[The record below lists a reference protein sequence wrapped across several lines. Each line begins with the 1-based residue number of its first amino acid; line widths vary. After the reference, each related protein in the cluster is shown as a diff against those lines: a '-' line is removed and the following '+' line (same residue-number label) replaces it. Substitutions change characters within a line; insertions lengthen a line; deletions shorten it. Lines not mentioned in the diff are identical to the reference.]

1 MGHRDPW
8 CRRRCPGDLEEPPG
22 DHRPD
27 HRTSAGW
34 RRSAAAKSE
43 SGWTP
48 ALPAG
53 PPLGCV
59 LSAGPLSQDRQR
71 LRGARPAAR
80 PQHPQRQLCGRPV
93 GGLSAP
99 GSHSSNSLSWGRGN
113 WVCRTGLSPQHLR
126 SSPCKDVFL
135 PDLWLGLPGLDLC
148 HRLPAGPPAGGETVS
163 LTVHGGD
170 VCPCP
175 DLL

>member
-22 DHRPD
+22 DHRLD
-27 HRTSAGW
+27 HRTSAPVCSREVGVGLDA
-34 RRSAAAKSE
+34 RASCRAPARLCPVSRAAGPGPPAAPRGPSSRPSPAPPAAA
-43 SGWTP
+43 
-48 ALPAG
+48 
-53 PPLGCV
+53 
-59 LSAGPLSQDRQR
+59 
-71 LRGARPAAR
+71 LRSPR
-80 PQHPQRQLCGRPV
+80 

-99 GSHSSNSLSWGRGN
+99 GSHSGNSLSWGRGN

-148 HRLPAGPPAGGETVS
+148 HRLPAGPPAGGKTVS